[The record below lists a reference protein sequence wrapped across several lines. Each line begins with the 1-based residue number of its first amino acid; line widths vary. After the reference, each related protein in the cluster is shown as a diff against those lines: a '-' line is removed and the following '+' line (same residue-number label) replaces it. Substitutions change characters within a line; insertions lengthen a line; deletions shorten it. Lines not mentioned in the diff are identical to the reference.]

1 MYVPITGLE
10 EAEAITAYLA
20 TELKAKSTSVFPR
33 QFSEGL
39 GNRQLGT
46 AGQPQHVLRAGAVL
60 TCAIFV
66 SV

>member
-1 MYVPITGLE
+1 MFVPITGLE

-46 AGQPQHVLRAGAVL
+46 AGQL
-60 TCAIFV
+60 
-66 SV
+66 